1 MRAFLYRH
9 GNLRRANR
17 SSGYGYREGGGW
29 GLRGGLR
36 TGSVVVPTLLG
47 WDISEHWPNPATCH
61 HAKSKELPWSLE
73 LTLFYPGLCISC
85 SGNSHSVSVWY
96 VSCSHKNWKVR
107 KPIEQDLL
115 GSLWHC
121 GRRNKMS
128 HLWSQTAS
136 VQREEWRIRTESGC
150 CMLTHRAL
158 TPEAETS
165 EEGLETLRHSQHSFL
180 QELCS

>member
-1 MRAFLYRH
+1 MAIGREEDE
-9 GNLRRANR
+9 GWEEG
-17 SSGYGYREGGGW
+17 SGQVLWLSPHCWAGD
-29 GLRGGLR
+29 
-36 TGSVVVPTLLG
+36 T
-47 WDISEHWPNPATCH
+47 SEHWPNPATCH
-61 HAKSKELPWSLE
+61 HVKSKELPWSLE